1 MEAQGDMT
9 AKMGMGMGM
18 GMQGEWGI
26 GGLEDGIPNPC

>member
-9 AKMGMGMGM
+9 AKMGMGM